1 MRTTN
6 LLRLDAPPIL
16 RWDGRALHGLA
27 TSKAVVVAVPARFVS
42 FRIEDLPPAAEPALK
57 AAARMKAERAFAPLG
72 AVAIDAVIS
81 PARKGRCLA
90 LMMALPKTTI
100 DAIRAIAQTQGHVVG
115 AIRVAELQQAIPV
128 GGVVTVGGE
137 ACLMAVEV
145 ISGQTVV
152 RGLSALGSI
161 QAPGYAA
168 TLMRERLRLG
178 VAEDAPGA
186 PALGAALD
194 FLRPTLAAPPAL
206 LSRPGVRLGLLAA
219 GVAVVVAVALTLL
232 VTDAIAA
239 RDEAQAQALRLRPLA
254 KALAERR
261 ADMKAVAP
269 WLDQRPSLAP
279 GLHVL
284 ASALPDGRSDDQVRL
299 VRVRQTNDDDTV
311 VEGTAGD
318 RAQMLGFLDRLRRD
332 QRVEFAEVR
341 SSRSPSKEAKTV
353 VFELVVR
360 MSQKSGGPE
369 VRESGS
375 LETPAPLPAATPPAP
390 TPPSAPPATSQVPPS
405 HETSGPPDLRTS
417 GLLNGGRH
425 AEA

>member
-1 MRTTN
+1 MRTTS
-6 LLRLDAPPIL
+6 LLRLDAPPLL
-16 RWDGRALHGLA
+16 RWDGQALHGLA

-42 FRIEDLPPAAEPALK
+42 FRIEDLPPAAMPALK

-72 AVAIDAVIS
+72 PVAIDAVIS
-81 PARKGRCLA
+81 PARQGRCLA
-90 LMMALPKTTI
+90 LMMALPKATI
-100 DAIRAIAQTQGHVVG
+100 DAIRSTAQTQGHVVA
-115 AIRVAELQQAIPV
+115 AIRVAELQQAIPL

-137 ACLMAVEV
+137 ACLLAVEV
-145 ISGQTVV
+145 IAGQTVV

-161 QAPGYAA
+161 TAPGYPA

-219 GVAVVVAVALTLL
+219 GVAVVVAAAL
-232 VTDAIAA
+232 VFAVHNAVAA
-239 RDEAQAQALRLRPLA
+239 RDEAQAQAERLRPLA

-299 VRVRQTNDDDTV
+299 VRVRQTTEEDTV
-311 VEGTAGD
+311 VEGTAAD

-332 QRVEFAEVR
+332 QRVEFAEIR

-360 MSQKSGGPE
+360 MGQ
-369 VRESGS
+369 RAGS
-375 LETPAPLPAATPPAP
+375 TDIPAPPTTPP
-390 TPPSAPPATSQVPPS
+390 TPPTPSGSDPASNAPAAPARTTSVL
-405 HETSGPPDLRTS
+405 G
-417 GLLNGGRH
+417 NGARH

>member
-1 MRTTN
+1 MRTTS
-6 LLRLDAPPIL
+6 LLRLEAPPLL

-27 TSKAVVVAVPARFVS
+27 TAKAVVVAVPARFVS
-42 FRIEDLPPAAEPALK
+42 FRIEDLPPAAAPALK

-81 PARKGRCLA
+81 PVRQGRCLA

-100 DAIRAIAQTQGHVVG
+100 DAIRAAAVTQGHSVS
-115 AIRVAELQQAIPV
+115 AIRVAELQQAIPL
-128 GGVVTVGGE
+128 GGVVVVAGE
-137 ACLMAVEV
+137 ACLLAVEV
-145 ISGQTVV
+145 IAGQTVV
-152 RGLSALGSI
+152 RGLAALGPI
-161 QAPGYAA
+161 HAQGYAA

-186 PALGAALD
+186 PALGATLD

-219 GVAVVVAVALTLL
+219 CIVLLVAVGSVLA
-232 VTDAIAA
+232 VTDAVQA
-239 RDEAQAQALRLRPLA
+239 RDEARSQAERLRPLA
-254 KALAERR
+254 KTLAERR

-269 WLDQRPSLAP
+269 WLDQRPTLAP

-284 ASALPDGRSDDQVRL
+284 ASALPAGGSDDQVRL
-299 VRVRQTNDDDTV
+299 VRVRQTTSEDTV
-311 VEGTAGD
+311 IEGTAGD

-341 SSRSPSKEAKTV
+341 SSRSPSKEARTV

-360 MSQKSGGPE
+360 MGQKAGP
-369 VRESGS
+369 
-375 LETPAPLPAATPPAP
+375 PADAAPLPPAAPSVPAP
-390 TPPSAPPATSQVPPS
+390 TSDPSATSPAPTAALPAPS
-405 HETSGPPDLRTS
+405 GFPGFWIFGFLRS
-417 GLLNGGRH
+417 SH